1 MKNKSKAI
9 LYKCFQGVT
18 GVSYWKFCHIG
29 KISYSTLSGSLFK
42 IEEGLYVI
50 CTSTR
55 YYLYLQ
61 AKRLMN
67 VKVFT
72 PPQLKKKEKRSGLH
86 ASLTFKI

>member
-1 MKNKSKAI
+1 
-9 LYKCFQGVT
+9 VT
-18 GVSYWKFCHIG
+18 KFSIRIPLLLLENIYT
-29 KISYSTLSGSLFK
+29 KLPLIYFFK

-72 PPQLKKKEKRSGLH
+72 PPQLKKKKKDLDFM
-86 ASLTFKI
+86 LL